1 MDLDIATEY
10 AAEDADITLRLFK
23 YFSDQLAKEK
33 SLNTLLETIEKPV
46 SQWFLAKY
54 LMIFP
59 WLIGL
64 KNI

>member
-33 SLNTLLETIEKPV
+33 SLNTLLETIEKPA
-46 SQWFLAKY
+46 LNA
-54 LMIFP
+54 L
-59 WLIGL
+59 L
-64 KNI
+64 KN